1 MNSGLKDTSVIL
13 IFAVA
18 HAATAL
24 ACRCLGLQDDVLLT
38 ILTMLLTMLICMRG
52 RMSTMFMA
60 IAILLI
66 NIFGFALGFLFS
78 ELFGFLSSNPLFI
91 YPASTFLTTIIIGYS
106 ISGFATLYGRRRR
119 DEGSEDALIWLL
131 LAFIIV
137 ITVRLILIIPLSDE
151 QVRRDSINMLLN
163 YTFSGVALAVVV
175 VFTIRALRQR
185 DEELE
190 RAHLAQYRYMKLKQQ
205 VNPHFLFNSLN
216 ILDCMIQE
224 QSPERASLYTHKLAD
239 VYRYM
244 IRNEEEKLV
253 PLSEEMDFV
262 EKYVSLLMV
271 RFTEGLQI
279 ESDIPP
285 EAMRRRVAPCCLQLL
300 IENATKHNA
309 VRPDN
314 PLKINIFIE
323 GDDICVTN
331 NLSPKVGRHSS
342 TGLGLAYI
350 KQQYMDLSGK
360 EIEARKTETEFI
372 AKLPLL

>member
-1 MNSGLKDTSVIL
+1 
-13 IFAVA
+13 
-18 HAATAL
+18 
-24 ACRCLGLQDDVLLT
+24 
-38 ILTMLLTMLICMRG
+38 
-52 RMSTMFMA
+52 
-60 IAILLI
+60 
-66 NIFGFALGFLFS
+66 
-78 ELFGFLSSNPLFI
+78 
-91 YPASTFLTTIIIGYS
+91 
-106 ISGFATLYGRRRR
+106 
-119 DEGSEDALIWLL
+119 
-131 LAFIIV
+131 
-137 ITVRLILIIPLSDE
+137 
-151 QVRRDSINMLLN
+151 MLLN
-163 YTFSGVALAVVV
+163 YTFSCLAIAVVV
-175 VFTIRALRQR
+175 VYTIRALRQR

-224 QSPERASLYTHKLAD
+224 QSPERASLYTHKLAE

-309 VRPDN
+309 VRADN
-314 PLKINIFIE
+314 PLKINIVVK
-323 GDDICVTN
+323 DDEICVTN
-331 NLSPKVGRHSS
+331 NLCPKVGRHAS
-342 TGLGLAYI
+342 TGASRSAAILL
-350 KQQYMDLSGK
+350 KNW
-360 EIEARKTETEFI
+360 
-372 AKLPLL
+372 PL

>member
-1 MNSGLKDTSVIL
+1 MNSGLKDTSVI
-13 IFAVA
+13 IAFALA
-18 HAATAL
+18 HAATAFV
-24 ACRCLGLQDDVLLT
+24 CRYFGLQDDVLLT

-78 ELFGFLSSNPLFI
+78 ELFGCFSSNPLVI
-91 YPASTFLTTIIIGYS
+91 YPASTFLTTIIIGYA
-106 ISGFATLYGRRRR
+106 ISGFATIYRRRRR
-119 DEGSEDALIWLL
+119 DEGSEDALIWLM

-137 ITVRLILIIPLSDE
+137 ITVRLILIMPLSDE
-151 QVRRDSINMLLN
+151 QVRTDSINMLLN

-175 VFTIRALRQR
+175 VYTIRALRQR

-224 QSPERASLYTHKLAD
+224 QSPERASLYTHKLAE

-253 PLSEEMDFV
+253 PLYEEMDFV
-262 EKYVSLLMV
+262 EKYVSLLKV

-285 EAMRRRVAPCCLQLL
+285 QAMQRHVVPCCLQLL

-314 PLKINIFIE
+314 PLKINIFVE

>member
-1 MNSGLKDTSVIL
+1 
-13 IFAVA
+13 
-18 HAATAL
+18 
-24 ACRCLGLQDDVLLT
+24 
-38 ILTMLLTMLICMRG
+38 
-52 RMSTMFMA
+52 MA

-78 ELFGFLSSNPLFI
+78 ELFGFLSSNPLVI
-91 YPASTFLTTIIIGYS
+91 YPASTFLTTIIIGYA
-106 ISGFATLYGRRRR
+106 ISGFATIYRRRRR
-119 DEGSEDALIWLL
+119 DEGSEDALIWLM

-137 ITVRLILIIPLSDE
+137 ITVRLILIMPLSDE
-151 QVRRDSINMLLN
+151 QVRTDSINMLLN

-224 QSPERASLYTHKLAD
+224 QSPERASLYTHKLAE

-271 RFTEGLQI
+271 RFTEGLQV

-285 EAMRRRVAPCCLQLL
+285 EALHRRVVPCCLQLL

-309 VRPDN
+309 VRPEN
-314 PLKINIFIE
+314 PLKINIVVKDE
-323 GDDICVTN
+323 EICVTN
-331 NLSPKVGRHSS
+331 NLCPKVGRHSS

>member
-1 MNSGLKDTSVIL
+1 MNSGLKDTSVI
-13 IFAVA
+13 IAFALA
-18 HAATAL
+18 HAATAFV
-24 ACRCLGLQDDVLLT
+24 CRYFGLQDDVLLT

-66 NIFGFALGFLFS
+66 NVFGFALGFLFS
-78 ELFGFLSSNPLFI
+78 ELLGFVSSNPLVI
-91 YPASTFLTTIIIGYS
+91 YPASTFLTTIIIGYA
-106 ISGFATLYGRRRR
+106 ISGFATIYRRRRR
-119 DEGSEDALIWLL
+119 DEGSEDALIWLM

-137 ITVRLILIIPLSDE
+137 ITVRLILIMPLSDE
-151 QVRRDSINMLLN
+151 QVRTDSINMLLN

-224 QSPERASLYTHKLAD
+224 QSPERASLYTHKLAE

-253 PLSEEMDFV
+253 PLYEEMDFV
-262 EKYVSLLMV
+262 EKYVSLLKV

-285 EAMRRRVAPCCLQLL
+285 EAMQRHVVPCCLQLL

-314 PLKINIFIE
+314 PLKINIFVE